1 MKNLAPL
8 AFALIAAVAGSSS
21 PATAAEPL
29 AATER
34 LGYAGM
40 GPARIGLGFF
50 ELVEASGRR
59 MTVGPD
65 VNEGCTYAFPEGL
78 DGVAFMLRDRKV
90 ARVDVEKGSYL
101 TISGAKIG
109 DSEETVKRLYRGKV
123 KVSPHKYVE
132 GGNYLEVTS
141 TDGRSA
147 LIFETDGKVVTSY
160 RVGRLPEVR
169 WIEGC
174 S

>member
-1 MKNLAPL
+1 MKKLAPIVL
-8 AFALIAAVAGSSS
+8 VLFAGSAL
-21 PATAAEPL
+21 PAAAATPL
-29 AATER
+29 PSTER

-50 ELVEASGRR
+50 ELVEAAGRR
-59 MTVGPD
+59 MTVGPE
-65 VNEGCTYAFPEGL
+65 VNEGCTYTFPEGL

-90 ARVDVEKGSYL
+90 ARIDVEKGPYL

-109 DSEETVKRLYRGKV
+109 DTEETVKRLYRGKV
-123 KVSPHKYVE
+123 KVTPHKYVE
-132 GGNYLEVTS
+132 GGRYLEVTS
-141 TDGRSA
+141 ADGRSA

-160 RVGRLPEVR
+160 RVGRLPEAR

>member
-1 MKNLAPL
+1 MKKLAPL
-8 AFALIAAVAGSSS
+8 ALAFLAGFAGSAL
-21 PATAAEPL
+21 PAAAAQPL
-29 AATER
+29 PATER

-50 ELVEASGRR
+50 ELVEAAGRR
-59 MTVGPD
+59 ITVGPEA
-65 VNEGCTYAFPEGL
+65 NEGCTYAWPEGL

-90 ARVDVEKGSYL
+90 ARIDVEKGSYL

-123 KVSPHKYVE
+123 KVTPHKYVE
-132 GGNYLEVTS
+132 GHYLEVAS
-141 TDGRSA
+141 ADGHSA
-147 LIFETDGKVVTSY
+147 LIFETDGKLVTSY